1 MSSYTKIDNYYI
13 IENVITDVQINQLL
27 EWFESIESTT
37 TVTHGGD
44 WDTSST
50 SIVRLEC
57 PYRTKSVIGVPYD
70 TFPFMKEIFTNM
82 FAAVIDSDFSLE
94 GPPYLARYDV
104 GDRHS
109 THVDKNDTWP
119 NRHWLASIQLSD
131 PNLYQGGDL
140 YVDRSNGDFT
150 VYGPRDKGCGII
162 YSGDLQHLVSP
173 ITQGSRYSLSESAG

>member
-13 IENVITDVQINQLL
+13 IENVITDDQINQLVN
-27 EWFESIESTT
+27 WFESIESTT

-70 TFPFMKEIFTNM
+70 TFPFIQEIFTNM
-82 FAAVIDSDFSLE
+82 FATVIDSEFSLE

-104 GDRHS
+104 GDRHG
-109 THVDKNDTWP
+109 THVDKNDKWP

-131 PNLYQGGDL
+131 PDSYQGGDL
-140 YVDRSNGDFT
+140 YVDRGNGDFT
-150 VYGPRDKGCGII
+150 VSAPRNKGYGII
-162 YSGDLQHLVSP
+162 YSGDLLHLVSP
-173 ITQGSRYSLSESAG
+173 IIEGSRYSLTESAG